1 MDFFMCKYFLAFYLI
16 VLFTSCNL
24 KETSPDNLPYAA
36 LNDSTAYVGIQTC
49 RQCHLDKYETF
60 IKTGMGMSF
69 DRATKS
75 KSSADFFNHELI
87 IDSINK
93 LSYFPFWQN
102 DSLKVVEFRK
112 EGKDTVFKRI
122 ETIDWIVGSGQHT
135 NSHLMNV
142 NGYVYQA
149 PLTFYTQKR
158 KWDLPPGFEGGYSS
172 RFSRKIGLECMS
184 CHNAFP
190 GMELGSENKYNY
202 IPNGIDCER
211 CHGPG
216 SLHVKEKQE
225 GKIVDISKFID
236 YSIVNPAKL
245 PINLQLDVCQRCHI
259 QGNAVLE
266 EGKSFFDFRPGMKLS
281 DVMNIYMPQF
291 TGEGD
296 AHIMA
301 SHAERM
307 KMSKCFLVSEKR
319 ALEINKNHP
328 TLTPY
333 KNAMTCVTCHDPHV
347 SVRATNESVFNTK
360 CTSCHNSQVVSDKPS
375 TTKSVC
381 KETIFKRK
389 ENEDNCVKCHMPK
402 SGSIDIPHVSTTDH
416 WIRIPL
422 KKDEIQK
429 IKEFS
434 GLVCINNNAA
444 GNRSKG
450 EAYLSYFEK
459 FSNNVAYLDSAKK
472 YFDDTSQDSVVKNF
486 RLLVRW
492 AFLKNDFK
500 KVTEYAN
507 TLNDPIKALNK
518 RSYTNDH
525 AWTAYR
531 IGDSYYALGENEKAI
546 EYFNKATD
554 LAPYQPDFRN
564 KLAGALLDA
573 GKTEEARKNYEFIIK
588 ENPEFASAYV
598 SLGFLVLTKERNSEL
613 AEYFY
618 DKALSLDPDNI
629 QAFLNKAGLKLFLGK
644 RNEAKKFL
652 NEVMR
657 RDYNNVQ
664 ANNLLKNLK

>member
-1 MDFFMCKYFLAFYLI
+1 MFKYFLAFYLI
-16 VLFTSCNL
+16 VLFTSCYQ
-24 KETSPDNLPYAA
+24 KETSTEKLPYAS

-49 RQCHLDKYETF
+49 RQCHQDKYETF

-75 KSSADFFNHELI
+75 KSSADFSMHALI
-87 IDSINK
+87 FDSVNNF
-93 LSYFPFWQN
+93 SYFPFWEN
-102 DSLKVVEFRK
+102 DSFKVVEFRK
-112 EGKDTVFKRI
+112 AGKDTVFKRI

-135 NSHLMNV
+135 NSHLMDV

-149 PLTFYTQKR
+149 PLTFYTQKK
-158 KWDLPPGFEGGYSS
+158 KWDLPPGFEGGYNS
-172 RFSRKIGLECMS
+172 RFSRKIGLECMT

-216 SLHVKEKQE
+216 GRHVKEKQE
-225 GKIVDISKFID
+225 GKIVDTSKLID

-245 PINLQLDVCQRCHI
+245 PINLQLDICQRCHI

-291 TGEGD
+291 TGEDD

-307 KMSKCFLVSEKR
+307 KMSKCFLESEKL

-347 SVRATNESVFNTK
+347 SVKATDEAVFNAK
-360 CTSCHNSQVVSDKPS
+360 CKSCHNSQVGSGQLSTSKP
-375 TTKSVC
+375 VC
-381 KETIFKRK
+381 KESVIKRK
-389 ENEDNCVKCHMPK
+389 EKEDNCIKCHMPK

-416 WIRIPL
+416 WIRIPM

-434 GLVCINNNAA
+434 GLICINNSAA

-450 EAYLSYFEK
+450 EAFLSYFEK
-459 FSNNVAYLDSAKK
+459 FSNNVAFLDSAKK
-472 YFDDTSQDSVVKNF
+472 YIDDGSQDNIVKNF
-486 RLLVRW
+486 HLLIRW
-492 AFLKNDFK
+492 AFLKNDLK
-500 KVTEYAN
+500 KVIEYVN
-507 TLNDPIKALNK
+507 IYNEPIKALNK
-518 RSYTNDH
+518 KSYTNDH

-531 IGDSYYALGENEKAI
+531 IGDSYYALGDNEKAI
-546 EYFNKATD
+546 EYFSKAIE

-564 KLAGALLDA
+564 KLAGAFLDA
-573 GKTEEARKNYEFIIK
+573 GMIAEARNNYEFIIK

-598 SLGFLVLTKERNSEL
+598 SLGFLVLTKEGNSRL
-613 AEYFY
+613 AEYYY
-618 DKALSLDPDNI
+618 DKALALDPDNI
-629 QAFLNKAGLKLFLGK
+629 QALLNKAGLKLFQGK
-644 RNEAKKFL
+644 REEAKTFL
-652 NEVMR
+652 NEVIR
-657 RDYNNVQ
+657 KDNNNEQ
-664 ANNLLKNLK
+664 AKYLLKNITKK

>member
-1 MDFFMCKYFLAFYLI
+1 MCKYFFAFYLI
-16 VLFTSCNL
+16 VFFTSCHQ
-24 KETSPDNLPYAA
+24 KENTTDNRLYAS
-36 LNDSTAYVGIQTC
+36 LEDSTTYVGIQTC
-49 RQCHLDKYETF
+49 RQCHQDKYETF

-69 DRATKS
+69 DRATKG
-75 KSSADFFNHELI
+75 KSSANFSNHELI
-87 IDSINK
+87 IDSVNK

-102 DSLKVVEFRK
+102 DSLKVIEFRK
-112 EGKDTVFKRI
+112 VGKDTVFKRV

-149 PLTFYTQKR
+149 PFTFYTQKR

-190 GMELGSENKYNY
+190 GMELGSENKYNF

-225 GKIVDISKFID
+225 GKVVDTSKFID

-245 PINLQLDVCQRCHI
+245 PINLQLDICQRCHI

-291 TGEGD
+291 TGEED

-307 KMSKCFLVSEKR
+307 KMSKCFLFSEKQ

-347 SVRATNESVFNTK
+347 SVRATDKSVFNAK
-360 CTSCHNSQVVSDKPS
+360 CKSCHNSKIIIDKPS
-375 TTKSVC
+375 MTESVC
-381 KETIFKRK
+381 NESIIKRK
-389 ENEDNCVKCHMPK
+389 ENGDNCVKCHMPK

-429 IKEFS
+429 IREFS
-434 GLVCINNNAA
+434 GLVCINNSSA

-472 YFDDTSQDSVVKNF
+472 YLDDTSQESVGKNF
-486 RLLVRW
+486 QLLVRW

-507 TLNDPIKALNK
+507 TISDPIKTLNK
-518 RSYTNDH
+518 KSYTNDH

-546 EYFNKATD
+546 EYFSKATD

-573 GKTEEARKNYEFIIK
+573 GKTEEARKNYEFILK
-588 ENPEFASAYV
+588 ENPEFVSAYV
-598 SLGFLVLTKERNSEL
+598 SLGFLVLTQERNSEL

-629 QAFLNKAGLKLFLGK
+629 QALLNKAGLKLYLGK
-644 RNEAKKFL
+644 REEAKKFL
-652 NEVMR
+652 KEVIK

-664 ANNLLKNLK
+664 AKYLLKNITKN